1 MLRALRAWGAIGG
14 MWPDARRGSNAS
26 SGNAQAGTRRL
37 RAREL
42 APAPPVEARVRLAR
56 QQVATQPGTEP
67 NNNDEARRPTL
78 PEHRAWPSRRRPRSG
93 ATGSRKRPT
102 PARHPIPARLQG
114 CSPKCRWQHREPT
127 VVAGQDR
134 AKVRR
139 RGKVRRRSNAKVRAS
154 LGARAAAGRRVAS
167 AADSARG

>member
-1 MLRALRAWGAIGG
+1 MLRALRARGAIGG
-14 MWPDARRGSNAS
+14 MWPDARPGSSAS

-42 APAPPVEARVRLAR
+42 APAPPVEARVRRAR

-127 VVAGQDR
+127 VVAGQVREEDSRR
-134 AKVRR
+134 ANRR
-139 RGKVRRRSNAKVRAS
+139 ANAKVRAS

-167 AADSARG
+167 AAVSARG